1 MALPSPTALV
11 ATVPYTKF
19 TTTAHIWVPTIA
31 SMAAPTLAEFNAG
44 KLLTPEIT
52 MISGFDTQ
60 VAELANPKAGTS
72 FAGTLPG
79 RETPQASTIEFELST
94 AGPTVD
100 ARSVFSINQLGYV
113 VFCNEGIVTGGF
125 CDIWPVRVGSPS
137 IPQDL
142 EQIAKLVVD
151 FHPYKAPQRYVAIP
165 TA

>member
-52 MISGFDTQ
+52 AVTGFDTQ
-60 VAELANPKAGTS
+60 VAELSNPKAGTS

-79 RETPQASTIEFELST
+79 RETPNASSIEFELST

-100 ARSVFSINQLGYV
+100 ARSVFSKNQLGYV
-113 VFCNEGIVTGGF
+113 VICNEGIVTGGY
-125 CDIWPVRVGSPS
+125 CDIFPVRVGAPA

-142 EQIAKLVVD
+142 EQIAKIMVD
-151 FHPYKAPQRYVAIP
+151 FHIYKTPQLYVAIP